1 MSGIIHIFRVGEV
14 RDRYQQPVAEFQLNY
29 DPGDGNTYA
38 RTVSGR
44 EPLAEFLAASA
55 HVPQP
60 DVENALQAL
69 DAAGH
74 VTIPD
79 VEIPEHEA
87 AAIGLEEL
95 PSDF

>member
-1 MSGIIHIFRVGEV
+1 MPGILHVFRVGEG
-14 RDRYQQPVAEFQLNY
+14 RDRHHQPVPEFQLNY
-29 DPGDGNTYA
+29 VPSDGNTYA
-38 RTVSGR
+38 RIVSGR
-44 EPLAEFLAASA
+44 EPLAEFLAATA

-60 DVENALQAL
+60 DVDNALQAL
-69 DAAGH
+69 DTAGH